1 MLHTSEAPSR
11 PVETY
16 WDYLHSLARPQLNPR
31 LRGKVDPSDVV
42 QETLIKAHKCQAQY
56 RGSTSGEQACWLRRI
71 LANTMIDTAR
81 KYQREIDREQNLEQ
95 NQEEPSAGLE
105 AWLATDQSSPSAT
118 LDRQE
123 RLVRLASALAQLPEE
138 QRTAVELHHLQ
149 DAAVAEIAAVMG
161 KSEASVAG
169 LLRHGLK
176 RLRELLQ
183 EDTWERPPPR
193 PAGRIVAHPRRYATD
208 AATSE

>member
-1 MLHTSEAPSR
+1 MLHTSEATSR
-11 PVETY
+11 PVETF
-16 WDYLHSLARPQLNPR
+16 WDYLHSLARPQLNSR

-42 QETLIKAHKCQAQY
+42 QETLIKAHQCQAQY

-81 KYQREIDREQNLEQ
+81 KYQREIDRDHNLEQ
-95 NQEEPSAGLE
+95 HLEESSAGLE
-105 AWLATDQSSPSAT
+105 ACLAADQSSPSAT

-149 DAAVAEIAAVMG
+149 DAALAEIAEAMART
-161 KSEASVAG
+161 EASVAG
-169 LLRHGLK
+169 LLRRGLK
-176 RLRELLQ
+176 RLRELLK
-183 EDTWERPPPR
+183 EDT
-193 PAGRIVAHPRRYATD
+193 
-208 AATSE
+208 